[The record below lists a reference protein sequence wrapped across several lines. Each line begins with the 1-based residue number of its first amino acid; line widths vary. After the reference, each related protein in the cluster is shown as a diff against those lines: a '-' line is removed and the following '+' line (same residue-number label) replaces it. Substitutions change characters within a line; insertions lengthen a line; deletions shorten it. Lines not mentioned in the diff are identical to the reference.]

1 MAVFSVTDAHD
12 MTKQTKI
19 GLIVGM
25 ASVLLIAILVS
36 DHLSR
41 ARLQAEAN
49 LTGLASSG
57 PNVPATGRPADATVT
72 NAPPIVPRMQRP
84 VPQPGEI
91 PVSPGTPVSLTDRA
105 RNQLSAT
112 SRTRPPMTPL
122 AAVRDLQVIDPMPR
136 PAIVTAQRID
146 PTPQQFHHVKTGETL
161 AEIAQHYY
169 GSAAK
174 WRKIYEANR
183 QSIRDPDFIRAGIR
197 LVIPSK
203 AAAAASPA
211 PRATSPAAAT
221 SRADRVAQAVQFES
235 YTVRAGDTLSDL
247 AKRFYGSYR
256 AWDKLV
262 ELNEGRIRD
271 PNALQVG
278 QSIRV
283 PKR

>member
-57 PNVPATGRPADATVT
+57 PDTPATGMLADATQT
-72 NAPPIVPRMQRP
+72 TAPLIAPRMQRP

-91 PVSPGTPVSLTDRA
+91 PINPGTPVSLTDRA
-105 RNQLSAT
+105 RNQLPAT
-112 SRTRPPMTPL
+112 PRMRPPMTPL
-122 AAVRDLQVIDPMPR
+122 AATHDRQVIDPMPR
-136 PAIVTAQRID
+136 PAIATAQRTD
-146 PTPQQFHHVKTGETL
+146 PTPQQFHHVKEGETL

-174 WRKIYEANR
+174 WRKIHEANR
-183 QSIRDPDFIRAGIR
+183 QSIRDPDFIRAGVR

-211 PRATSPAAAT
+211 PLPLTSAVAAGAVAVVRGRAPAW
-221 SRADRVAQAVQFES
+221 S
-235 YTVRAGDTLSDL
+235 
-247 AKRFYGSYR
+247 
-256 AWDKLV
+256 
-262 ELNEGRIRD
+262 
-271 PNALQVG
+271 
-278 QSIRV
+278 
-283 PKR
+283 